1 MRLITSTQ
9 IRKEVFIM
17 SNNYFTVQENYK
29 ERFYQIPK
37 VFFTN
42 ETYKNLSNDTKI
54 AYGILR
60 DRVELS
66 IKNNWVDDL
75 GNIYFIYTVKHLEII
90 LNCGNKK
97 AIKIKNELEEA
108 DLLEQKR
115 LGLNKPNMLYLKK
128 PVVTQE
134 DIYIINDS
142 KDIFNNRDKPY
153 NIKEVSKRHFQKCQ
167 NDTSRNVKTTL
178 QEMSKRHS
186 SDTDISDTDINDT
199 DITTTTTNSPKGS
212 SSREKY
218 LIKLL
223 KEEMSVRP
231 TKAFIEKIADLS
243 KDMTSDLLE
252 YAIKYASENGNN
264 PKQYL
269 AKILG
274 VWSKNNIF
282 NLEQAQNFSVKSNIN
297 PLKSKEKTPR
307 WITHP
312 EEFKLKEE
320 NDQELAAEAQAFK
333 EHLTKKR
340 RNYQ

>member
-1 MRLITSTQ
+1 
-9 IRKEVFIM
+9 M

-60 DRVELS
+60 DRVDLS

-97 AIKIKNELEEA
+97 VVKIKNELEKA
-108 DLLEQKR
+108 GLLEQKR

-128 PVVTQE
+128 PVVTKE
-134 DIYIINDS
+134 DIYMINNCKVSFD
-142 KDIFNNRDKPY
+142 NGDKPC
-153 NIKEVSKRHFQKCQ
+153 NVKEVSKRHFQKCQ
-167 NDTSRNVKTTL
+167 NDTSRNVKTTR

-186 SDTDISDTDINDT
+186 NDTDINDTDINDTDINDT
-199 DITTTTTNSPKGS
+199 DITTTTKNSLNGS
-212 SSREKY
+212 SSKKH
-218 LIKLL
+218 LITLL
-223 KEEMSVRP
+223 KNELSIPP
-231 TKAFIEKIADLS
+231 TKTFIEKIANLS
-243 KDMTSDLLE
+243 KDMSPDLLE

-269 AKILG
+269 AKILE

-282 NLEQAQNFSVKSNIN
+282 DLDQAQNFSVKSNIN
-297 PLKSKEKTPR
+297 SLKSKEKTPR

>member
-1 MRLITSTQ
+1 
-9 IRKEVFIM
+9 M
-17 SNNYFTVQENYK
+17 SEQRFNIQQQYRQK
-29 ERFYQIPK
+29 FYQLPK

-42 ETYKNLSNDTKI
+42 DKYIKLSNDAKI
-54 AYGILR
+54 AYALLK
-60 DRVELS
+60 DRLDLS
-66 IKNNWVDDL
+66 IKNSWFDENGD
-75 GNIYFIYTVKHLEII
+75 IFFIYTNEKLKTI
-90 LNCGNKK
+90 LNCQNAKLV
-97 AIKIKNELEEA
+97 KIKKELTEA
-108 DLLEQKR
+108 NLLEQIR
-115 LGLNKPNMLYLKK
+115 CGQGKPNKLYLMNPEITK
-128 PVVTQE
+128 E
-134 DIYIINDS
+134 DIYEIEKQEENVDEPCH
-142 KDIFNNRDKPY
+142 DD
-153 NIKEVSKRHFQKCQ
+153 EVRKSNFKKFENQ
-167 NDTSRNVKTTL
+167 TSRSSKIKL
-178 QEMSKRHS
+178 QEVRKSNTN
-186 SDTDISDTDINDT
+186 DTDISNTDFNDT
-199 DITTTTTNSPKGS
+199 ELNDTTTKTETNSS
-212 SSREKY
+212 SGSREKY

-243 KDMTSDLLE
+243 KGMTPDLLE

-269 AKILG
+269 AKILE

-282 NLEQAQNFSVKSNIN
+282 NLEQAQNFSVKSNTN

-340 RNYQ
+340 RNYK

>member
-1 MRLITSTQ
+1 MP
-9 IRKEVFIM
+9 
-17 SNNYFTVQENYK
+17 NNYFTIQENYK

-42 ETYKNLSNDTKI
+42 EQYKKLSNDTKI

-97 AIKIKNELEEA
+97 VIKIKNELEEA
-108 DLLEQKR
+108 GLLEQKR

-128 PVVTQE
+128 PIITQK
-134 DIYIINDS
+134 DIYIIDNYENNLKNND
-142 KDIFNNRDKPY
+142 KFNNTT
-153 NIKEVSKRHFQKCQ
+153 EVSKRHFQKCQ
-167 NDTSRNVKTTL
+167 NDTSKNVKTTP
-178 QEMSKRHS
+178 QEMSKQHS
-186 SDTDISDTDINDT
+186 NDTDINDT
-199 DITTTTTNSPKGS
+199 DINDTDINTTTTKKTAKSGS
-212 SSREKY
+212 SGEKY

-223 KEEMSVRP
+223 REEITVRP
-231 TKAFIEKIADLS
+231 TKAFIEKITSLS
-243 KDMTSDLLE
+243 INMSDELVE

-269 AKILG
+269 AKILE
-274 VWSKNNIF
+274 VWSNNHIYD
-282 NLEQAQNFSVKSNIN
+282 LKQAQNFNVNSNIN
-297 PLKSKEKTPR
+297 SLKSKEKTPR

-312 EEFKLKEE
+312 DEFKLKEE
-320 NDQELAAEAQAFK
+320 NDQELEIEAQAFK
-333 EHLTKKR
+333 DHLTKKR
-340 RNYQ
+340 RNYKE

>member
-1 MRLITSTQ
+1 
-9 IRKEVFIM
+9 
-17 SNNYFTVQENYK
+17 
-29 ERFYQIPK
+29 
-37 VFFTN
+37 
-42 ETYKNLSNDTKI
+42 
-54 AYGILR
+54 
-60 DRVELS
+60 
-66 IKNNWVDDL
+66 
-75 GNIYFIYTVKHLEII
+75 
-90 LNCGNKK
+90 
-97 AIKIKNELEEA
+97 
-108 DLLEQKR
+108 
-115 LGLNKPNMLYLKK
+115 
-128 PVVTQE
+128 
-134 DIYIINDS
+134 
-142 KDIFNNRDKPY
+142 
-153 NIKEVSKRHFQKCQ
+153 
-167 NDTSRNVKTTL
+167 
-178 QEMSKRHS
+178 MSKRHS
-186 SDTDISDTDINDT
+186 SDTDINDT

-269 AKILG
+269 AKILE

>member
-1 MRLITSTQ
+1 
-9 IRKEVFIM
+9 M
-17 SNNYFTVQENYK
+17 SEQRFNIQQQYRQK
-29 ERFYQIPK
+29 FYQLPK

-42 ETYKNLSNDTKI
+42 DKYIKLSNDAKI
-54 AYGILR
+54 AYALLK
-60 DRVELS
+60 DRLDLS
-66 IKNNWVDDL
+66 IKNSWFDENGD
-75 GNIYFIYTVKHLEII
+75 IFFIYTNEKLKTI
-90 LNCGNKK
+90 LNCQNAKLV
-97 AIKIKNELEEA
+97 KIKKELTEA
-108 DLLEQKR
+108 NLLEQIR
-115 LGLNKPNMLYLKK
+115 CGQGKPNKLYLMNPEITK
-128 PVVTQE
+128 E
-134 DIYIINDS
+134 DIYEIEKQEENVDEPCH
-142 KDIFNNRDKPY
+142 DD
-153 NIKEVSKRHFQKCQ
+153 EVRKSNFKKFENQ
-167 NDTSRNVKTTL
+167 TSRSSKIKL
-178 QEMSKRHS
+178 QEVRKSNTN
-186 SDTDISDTDINDT
+186 DTDISNTELNDT
-199 DITTTTTNSPKGS
+199 ELNDTTTKTETNSS
-212 SSREKY
+212 SGSREKY

-243 KDMTSDLLE
+243 KDMTPDLLE

-269 AKILG
+269 AKILE

-282 NLEQAQNFSVKSNIN
+282 NLEQAQNFSVKSNTN

-340 RNYQ
+340 RNYK

>member
-1 MRLITSTQ
+1 
-9 IRKEVFIM
+9 M

-167 NDTSRNVKTTL
+167 NDTLV
-178 QEMSKRHS
+178 
-186 SDTDISDTDINDT
+186 I
-199 DITTTTTNSPKGS
+199 
-212 SSREKY
+212 
-218 LIKLL
+218 LI
-223 KEEMSVRP
+223 
-231 TKAFIEKIADLS
+231 
-243 KDMTSDLLE
+243 
-252 YAIKYASENGNN
+252 
-264 PKQYL
+264 
-269 AKILG
+269 
-274 VWSKNNIF
+274 
-282 NLEQAQNFSVKSNIN
+282 
-297 PLKSKEKTPR
+297 
-307 WITHP
+307 
-312 EEFKLKEE
+312 
-320 NDQELAAEAQAFK
+320 
-333 EHLTKKR
+333 
-340 RNYQ
+340 

>member
-1 MRLITSTQ
+1 MP
-9 IRKEVFIM
+9 
-17 SNNYFTVQENYK
+17 NNYFTIQENYK

-42 ETYKNLSNDTKI
+42 EQYKKLSNDTKI

-97 AIKIKNELEEA
+97 VIKIKNELEEA
-108 DLLEQKR
+108 GLLEQKR

-128 PVVTQE
+128 PIITQK
-134 DIYIINDS
+134 DIYIIDNYENNLKNND
-142 KDIFNNRDKPY
+142 KFNNTT
-153 NIKEVSKRHFQKCQ
+153 EVSKRHFQKCQ
-167 NDTSRNVKTTL
+167 NDTSKNVKTTP
-178 QEMSKRHS
+178 QEMSKQHS
-186 SDTDISDTDINDT
+186 NDTDINDT
-199 DITTTTTNSPKGS
+199 DINNTDINTTTTKKTAKSGS
-212 SSREKY
+212 SGQKY

-223 KEEMSVRP
+223 REEITVRP
-231 TKAFIEKIADLS
+231 TKAFIEKITSLS
-243 KDMTSDLLE
+243 INMSDELVE

-269 AKILG
+269 AKILE
-274 VWSKNNIF
+274 VWSNNHIYD
-282 NLEQAQNFSVKSNIN
+282 LKQAQNFNVNSNIN
-297 PLKSKEKTPR
+297 SLKSKEKTPR

-312 EEFKLKEE
+312 DEFKLKEE
-320 NDQELAAEAQAFK
+320 NDQELEIEAQAFK
-333 EHLTKKR
+333 DHLTKKR
-340 RNYQ
+340 RNYKE

>member
-1 MRLITSTQ
+1 
-9 IRKEVFIM
+9 M
-17 SNNYFTVQENYK
+17 SNNYYTVQENYK

-134 DIYIINDS
+134 DIYMINDS
-142 KDIFNNRDKPY
+142 EVIFDNGDKPC

-167 NDTSRNVKTTL
+167 NDTSRNVKMTL

-186 SDTDISDTDINDT
+186 NDTDINDTDINDT
-199 DITTTTTNSPKGS
+199 DITTTKNSLNS
-212 SSREKY
+212 SSSKKY
-218 LIKLL
+218 LTTLL
-223 KEEMSVRP
+223 KDELSIKP

-243 KDMTSDLLE
+243 KNMNPDLLE

-269 AKILG
+269 AKILE

-282 NLEQAQNFSVKSNIN
+282 NLEQAQNFNVKSNTN

>member
-1 MRLITSTQ
+1 
-9 IRKEVFIM
+9 M
-17 SNNYFTVQENYK
+17 SEQRFNIQQQYRQK
-29 ERFYQIPK
+29 FYQLPK

-42 ETYKNLSNDTKI
+42 DKYIKLSNDAKI
-54 AYGILR
+54 AYALLK
-60 DRVELS
+60 DRLDLS
-66 IKNNWVDDL
+66 IKNSWFDENGD
-75 GNIYFIYTVKHLEII
+75 IFFIYTNEKLKTI
-90 LNCGNKK
+90 LNCQNAKLV
-97 AIKIKNELEEA
+97 KIKKELTEA
-108 DLLEQKR
+108 NLLEQIR
-115 LGLNKPNMLYLKK
+115 CGQGKPNKLYLMNPEITK
-128 PVVTQE
+128 E
-134 DIYIINDS
+134 DIYEIEKQEENVDEPS
-142 KDIFNNRDKPY
+142 HDD
-153 NIKEVSKRHFQKCQ
+153 EVRKSNFKKFENQ
-167 NDTSRNVKTTL
+167 TSRSSKIKL
-178 QEMSKRHS
+178 QEVRKSNTN
-186 SDTDISDTDINDT
+186 DTDISNTDFNDT
-199 DITTTTTNSPKGS
+199 ELNDTTTKTETNSS
-212 SSREKY
+212 SGSREKY

-269 AKILG
+269 AKILE

-282 NLEQAQNFSVKSNIN
+282 NLEQAQNFSVKSNTN